1 MDAISKIVVGSIEE
15 PEKIVTVV
23 EEEPQEEEEDEEDD
37 DEEED
42 EEEEDNEEEDNEE
55 PQEEEDEE
63 EDNEENE
70 EEEEENVDDENMEG
84 LEDEENPDTPEDKEE
99 EEEEPQQEQ
108 YQYANI
114 WDDKKGR
121 ITLKRL
127 QNLEGTFL
135 LLLLSPCRPHV
146 CCGIA
151 LFVPSE
157 QVCLEGLTLDK

>member
-23 EEEPQEEEEDEEDD
+23 EEEPQEEDDEEDD
-37 DEEED
+37 DEEE
-42 EEEEDNEEEDNEE
+42 EEEEEDEEDNEEED
-55 PQEEEDEE
+55 
-63 EDNEENE
+63 
-70 EEEEENVDDENMEG
+70 EEEENVDDENMEG
-84 LEDEENPDTPEDKEE
+84 LEDEENPDTPEDNE

-151 LFVPSE
+151 LFFPSE
-157 QVCLEGLTLDK
+157 QVCLEGLILDK

>member
-1 MDAISKIVVGSIEE
+1 M
-15 PEKIVTVV
+15 PNTVI
-23 EEEPQEEEEDEEDD
+23 EEEE
-37 DEEED
+37 
-42 EEEEDNEEEDNEE
+42 
-55 PQEEEDEE
+55 
-63 EDNEENE
+63 E

-84 LEDEENPDTPEDKEE
+84 LEDEENPDTPEDNEE

-135 LLLLSPCRPHV
+135 LLLLSPCRSHV

-151 LFVPSE
+151 LFFPSE
-157 QVCLEGLTLDK
+157 QVCLEGFTLDK